1 MVKEY
6 DVTLIGLGPVGSL
19 AALLLNHYGLKVL
32 AIDKEKKIYDLPR
45 AVTISDQ
52 GLRIM
57 QSLDLEK
64 FAPSQSTIKNTKKTK
79 LMINNPFFIM
89 RE

>member
-32 AIDKEKKIYDLPR
+32 AIDKEEKIYDLPR

-57 QSLDLEK
+57 QSLDLENIYLDNSSEVEGAGFVDK
-64 FAPSQSTIKNTKKTK
+64 ELKEIGGS
-79 LMINNPFFIM
+79 
-89 RE
+89 